1 VNECKHE
8 IFFCGDCGTS
18 LDDATTD
25 LRRQLADKE
34 AHYKA
39 LELFI
44 EHLRQ
49 KPVYVVTMYRWGNRE
64 NHSYVAA
71 VSLDADKA
79 RQMAEQEEIDRGGK
93 YQAEVI
99 EVPVDDTDGE
109 KFIDI
114 LALKPHPAFSK
125 GADRGVLRELESA
138 EAREKAM
145 VAALEEIRIIA
156 DKSMI
161 ADPILSEIYAIADDA
176 TNKQTCDNCGQPWKM
191 CNGVKVGCVCKNW
204 KERTEPDVENCEN
217 CAHEKSKKWCWSCGF
232 KDGKPYSNWQAI
244 DAALAPPAATPE
256 PAAKQNCDNCG
267 QPWEACNRAKPQTT
281 CGNWKGRLDL
291 RLVHLYNLGYHAG
304 HHDTVEG
311 QYVDIRECDMDTY
324 HADVVA
330 EIVADISLAACPE
343 CARLRGALESVIHY
357 VRLGCNNCP
366 SDCNNCGVE
375 RDYAKAKAA
384 LTATPA
390 TGAPFCCGQRMGRLR
405 KPDDPKLYGYECG
418 VCGKFVEPPKPAT
431 LSCRC
436 GENLAAAIEA
446 REKANPTMDIY
457 SPKGA
462 KVIFTGKGGYD
473 HERERACKVLEI
485 GKVYTVE
492 RTEVGSWH
500 TSVWLKERPG
510 EGFNSVHFAP
520 AAAAQAGGGC
530 DEKIYL

>member
-1 VNECKHE
+1 VSECKHE

-34 AHYKA
+34 EHYKA

-145 VAALEEIRIIA
+145 VAALAAAFGSGENRRCPYEDMTGDPVGA
-156 DKSMI
+156 DFCEKCL
-161 ADPILSEIYAIADDA
+161 LSEL
-176 TNKQTCDNCGQPWKM
+176 C
-191 CNGVKVGCVCKNW
+191 
-204 KERTEPDVENCEN
+204 
-217 CAHEKSKKWCWSCGF
+217 S
-232 KDGKPYSNWQAI
+232 I
-244 DAALAPPAATPE
+244 DPAALSTPAATPE

-267 QPWEACNRAKPQTT
+267 QPWEECNRAKPQTT